1 MGGRAVE
8 CTGLENRQSRKRL
21 VGSNP
26 TPSASQVC
34 EVREPVAG
42 KWSELPSAVPV
53 AVNTCP
59 DVGDVF
65 SEREANQMPQFQIE
79 GEAEIFD
86 AAEEIDV
93 RGEIARHSFVTAEKS
108 AGDDTTVI
116 ITAVDPKDLSEFE
129 GLLFQID
136 INEEED
142 LVILRQ
148 VQMFFWPWEDDEEFE
163 EMGTPDDE
171 PGGA

>member
-1 MGGRAVE
+1 MGLYQRPRKAHEERVSHVLTKRRAGIQCVQYE
-8 CTGLENRQSRKRL
+8 MQESLMRTMLVVVQQS
-21 VGSNP
+21 P
-26 TPSASQVC
+26 YSQVK
-34 EVREPVAG
+34 EP
-42 KWSELPSAVPV
+42 
-53 AVNTCP
+53 NH
-59 DVGDVF
+59 
-65 SEREANQMPQFQIE
+65 MPQFQIE

-108 AGDDTTVI
+108 PSDDTTVI
-116 ITAVDPKDLSEFE
+116 ITSVDPKDLSEFE

-163 EMGTPDDE
+163 EMGSSEDDPE
-171 PGGA
+171 VA